1 MDSNTFI
8 NQIMK
13 DKYTYSEIVA
23 VGRKLSRYE
32 NLLNNLSQFKQAFQ
46 FVIGDDSES
55 NVAFNNLEGVIL
67 KLVARYRALYDNMLK
82 TFNP

>member
-1 MDSNTFI
+1 MNPNTFI

-23 VGRKLSRYE
+23 VGRKLRRYE
-32 NLLNNLSQFKQAFQ
+32 NLLNNLAQFKQAFQ
-46 FVIGDDSES
+46 FVVGESSDS

-67 KLVARYRALYDNMLK
+67 KLVARYRAIYDNML
-82 TFNP
+82 NSLNS